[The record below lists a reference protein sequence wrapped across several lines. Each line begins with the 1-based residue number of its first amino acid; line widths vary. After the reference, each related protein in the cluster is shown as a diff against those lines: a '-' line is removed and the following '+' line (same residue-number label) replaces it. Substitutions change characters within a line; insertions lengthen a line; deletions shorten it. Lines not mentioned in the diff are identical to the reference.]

1 MPVTHDF
8 NQMTASDDRL
18 DLLVG
23 FTNGAVQY
31 LNPLK
36 KEEQAV
42 FNDDV
47 SNNLVHNNYIEL
59 SDIAYHHYSISEL
72 LSVQCTAYG
81 GPNNRVHR
89 NAQKLLVISQY
100 EYNIPSPRH
109 SQGCR

>member
-8 NQMTASDDRL
+8 NQMTACDDRL

-36 KEEQAV
+36 KEELAV

-47 SNNLVHNNYIEL
+47 STNVMC
-59 SDIAYHHYSISEL
+59 
-72 LSVQCTAYG
+72 V
-81 GPNNRVHR
+81 
-89 NAQKLLVISQY
+89 
-100 EYNIPSPRH
+100 
-109 SQGCR
+109 

>member
-8 NQMTASDDRL
+8 NQMTASDDHL

-23 FTNGAVQY
+23 FTNGAVQH

-47 SNNLVHNNYIEL
+47 SNHLV
-59 SDIAYHHYSISEL
+59 
-72 LSVQCTAYG
+72 CM
-81 GPNNRVHR
+81 
-89 NAQKLLVISQY
+89 
-100 EYNIPSPRH
+100 
-109 SQGCR
+109 